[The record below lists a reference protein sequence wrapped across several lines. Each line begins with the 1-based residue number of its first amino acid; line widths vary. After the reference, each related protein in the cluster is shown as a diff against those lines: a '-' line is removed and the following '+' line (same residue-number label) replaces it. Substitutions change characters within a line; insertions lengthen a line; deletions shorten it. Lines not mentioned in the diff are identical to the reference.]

1 MSGTMT
7 LDTSELDK
15 LAGDWRSTVARL
27 PAKFKPTFAKA
38 GLNVKNAINDDLA
51 ASGNG
56 GFRRIRV
63 SYDPIPS
70 SEGIGVEIGPRPG
83 GANSLANLAFFGTA
97 RGGGTHRFYEHGEEE
112 LPNLQSQVQRIASEL
127 MTHG

>member
-1 MSGTMT
+1 MAGTMT

-15 LAGDWRSTVARL
+15 LAGDWRNTVARL
-27 PAKFKPTFAKA
+27 PARFKPTFAKA

-51 ASGNG
+51 ASRNA

-70 SEGIGVEIGPRPG
+70 AEGIGVEIGPREG
-83 GANSLANLAFFGTA
+83 GANELANIAFFGTA
-97 RGGGTHRFYEHGEEE
+97 KGGGTHRFYEFGEEE
-112 LPNLQSQVQRIASEL
+112 MPTLQSQVQKVTSEL
-127 MTHG
+127 MTHV